1 MHVEDNPGD
10 VLLLREALKDSS
22 VPSDYMIAGDGDC
35 AMDLLNSAARGGG
48 LLPDLILLDINLPRK
63 NGWEVLKEIK
73 QDLLLARI
81 PVIVLTTSRDSND
94 VRTAYDLHASCYLSK
109 PHDLEAFVR
118 LARLIEEFWLI
129 QVRLPDWG

>member
-10 VLLLREALKDSS
+10 VMLLREALKESS
-22 VPSDYMIAGDGDC
+22 VPNEYVVAGDGDD
-35 AMDLLNSAARGGG
+35 ALTALHEAARNGT

-63 NGWEVLKEIK
+63 DGWEVLRDIK
-73 QDLLLARI
+73 QDLRLARI
-81 PVIVLTTSRDSND
+81 PVIVLTTSTDGND

-109 PHDLEAFVR
+109 PSDLDAFMR

-129 QVRLPDWG
+129 QVRLPIQT